1 MYRLGDYCIHTHI
14 IRQVDMRED
23 ERIIPDADPR
33 HDTDLDACAAIIAD
47 KGSQFVAAGIN
58 HRIAD
63 FDFDVFGIET
73 PIGRSSTG
81 AK

>member
-1 MYRLGDYCIHTHI
+1 MNYCIHTHI
-14 IRQVDMRED
+14 IRQVDVRID
-23 ERIIPDADPR
+23 KRIIPDADSR
-33 HDTDLDACAAIIAD
+33 HDTDLDTGAAIIAD
-47 KGSQFVAAGIN
+47 KGSQFVTAGIN

-73 PIGRSSTG
+73 PIGRSGTS

>member
-1 MYRLGDYCIHTHI
+1 
-14 IRQVDMRED
+14 MRED
-23 ERIIPDADPR
+23 ERIIPDTDPR
-33 HDTDLDACAAIIAD
+33 HDTDLDTGAAIITD

-58 HRIAD
+58 QRIAD

-73 PIGRSSTG
+73 PVGRSGTG